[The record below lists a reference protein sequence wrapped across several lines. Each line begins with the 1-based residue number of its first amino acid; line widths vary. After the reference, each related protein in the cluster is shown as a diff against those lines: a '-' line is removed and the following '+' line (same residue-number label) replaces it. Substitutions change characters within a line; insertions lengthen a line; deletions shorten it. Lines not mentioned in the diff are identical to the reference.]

1 MVTLILRIDQMNIRV
16 HRNTSYTTP
25 ILKVNARNDYYTL
38 IILRCNFIIS
48 VITSAL
54 EVVADLF
61 QIL

>member
-16 HRNTSYTTP
+16 HRNTTP